1 MKKQLLA
8 LALVAGI
15 GTATWSAEGHATNP
29 TAQIGYVVGYVV
41 GRGNVGG
48 WFSVYYGMRYGAVAG
63 VITCRNTP
71 ALYGSCAAIGAGVGA
86 R

>member
-15 GTATWSAEGHATNP
+15 GTATWSAEGHAINP
-29 TAQIGYVVGYVV
+29 TAQVGYIV
-41 GRGNVGG
+41 GYIASRSHVGG
-48 WFSVYYGMRYGAVAG
+48 WFGVYYGMRYGAVAG
-63 VITCRNTP
+63 VIACRSTP

>member
-15 GTATWSAEGHATNP
+15 GTATWSAEGHAINP
-29 TAQIGYVVGYVV
+29 ATQVGYAVGYVF
-41 GRGNVGG
+41 GTHVGG
-48 WFSVYYGMRYGAVAG
+48 ALGAYYGLRFGFVAG
-63 VITCRNTP
+63 VIACRNTP
-71 ALYGSCAAIGAGVGA
+71 TFLRSCGAIGAGVGA